1 MKKIKPYIIIAL
13 LILIIGSCK
22 KENEVLMH
30 ERIREFYP
38 IEVGNSII
46 YQLDSTVF
54 INFGSE
60 KVVHSYIIKDE
71 VDSMIT
77 DNLGRNSFKIKRDI
91 RNSIDTTKWD
101 HLMSYLITYDSLRVE
116 LIKDNQRYLIMIDP
130 IKNNI
135 EWNGNS
141 YINTISNPELQY
153 LDQWKYYYSDVNMPF
168 TINDITYPETLTIVQ
183 RDDVIGDTTNKDYY
197 FEVNYSKEVYAKEIG
212 LIHKE
217 FLHEAWQPANS
228 NSNTGYYESNSYG
241 LTLKILNRN
250 F

>member
-1 MKKIKPYIIIAL
+1 MKEIKPYIIIAL

-22 KENEVLMH
+22 KENEVLIH

-77 DNLGRNSFKIKRDI
+77 DNLGINSFKIKRDI

-101 HLMSYLITYDSLRVE
+101 HLMSYLITCDSLRVE

-135 EWNGNS
+135 EWSGNS

-153 LDQWKYYYSDVNMPF
+153 LYQWKYYYSDVNMPF
-168 TINDITYPETLTIVQ
+168 TMNYVTYPETLTIVQ

>member
-101 HLMSYLITYDSLRVE
+101 HLMSYLITCDSLRVE

-135 EWNGNS
+135 EWSGNS

-153 LDQWKYYYSDVNMPF
+153 LYQWKYYYSDVNMPF
-168 TINDITYPETLTIVQ
+168 TMNYVTYPETLTIVQ

>member
-1 MKKIKPYIIIAL
+1 MKEIKTYILIAVMA
-13 LILIIGSCK
+13 LIIGSCK
-22 KENEVLMH
+22 KENEILMN
-30 ERIREFYP
+30 EKIGDFYP
-38 IEVGNSII
+38 IQVGNSII
-46 YQLDSTVF
+46 YQLDSTVY

-60 KVVHSYIIKDE
+60 KVVHSHIIKDV

-77 DNLGRNSFKIKRDI
+77 DNLGRNSYKIKREI

-130 IKNNI
+130 IKNNF

-153 LDQWKYYYSDVNMPF
+153 LDQWKYYYKDVNMPF

-183 RDDVIGDTTNKDYY
+183 RDDIIGDTTNKDYY

-212 LIHKE
+212 LVLKE
-217 FLHEAWQPANS
+217 FLHEAWQPANTS
-228 NSNTGYYESNSYG
+228 SNTGYYESNSYG
-241 LTLKILNRN
+241 LTLRILNRN

>member
-1 MKKIKPYIIIAL
+1 MITMLTLA
-13 LILIIGSCK
+13 IGSCK
-22 KENEVLMH
+22 KENEVLIK
-30 ERIREFYP
+30 EKIKDYYP
-38 IEVGNSII
+38 LQVGNSIV

-71 VDSMIT
+71 VDSLIT
-77 DNLGRNSFKIKRDI
+77 DNLGRNSFKIKREI

-135 EWNGNS
+135 EWSGNS

-153 LDQWKYYYSDVNMPF
+153 LDQWKYYYSNVNMPHI
-168 TINDITYPETLTIVQ
+168 INNITYPETITIVQ
-183 RDDVIGDTTNKDYY
+183 RDDIIGDTINKDYY

-228 NSNTGYYESNSYG
+228 NSNSGYYESNSYG
-241 LTLKILNRN
+241 LTLTILNRN

>member
-1 MKKIKPYIIIAL
+1 MKKIKPYIFIVL
-13 LILIIGSCK
+13 LTLIIGSCK
-22 KENEVLMH
+22 KENEVLMN
-30 ERIREFYP
+30 EKISDFYP
-38 IEVGNSII
+38 IQIGNIII

-91 RNSIDTTKWD
+91 RDSIDTTKWD

-116 LIKDNQRYLIMIDP
+116 LIKDNQRYLIMINP

-135 EWNGNS
+135 EWSGNS

-153 LDQWKYYYSDVNMPF
+153 LYQWKYYYSDVNMPF
-168 TINDITYPETLTIVQ
+168 TMNYVTYPETLTIVQ

-217 FLHEAWQPANS
+217 FLHEAWQPANA

-241 LTLKILNRN
+241 LTLKVLNRN

>member
-1 MKKIKPYIIIAL
+1 MKKIKPYIFIVL
-13 LILIIGSCK
+13 LTLIIGSCK
-22 KENEVLMH
+22 KENEVLMN
-30 ERIREFYP
+30 EKISDFYP
-38 IEVGNSII
+38 IQIGNIII

-116 LIKDNQRYLIMIDP
+116 LIKDNQRYLIMINP

-135 EWNGNS
+135 EWSGNS

-153 LDQWKYYYSDVNMPF
+153 LYQWKYYYSDVNMPF
-168 TINDITYPETLTIVQ
+168 TMNYVTYPETLTIVQ

-217 FLHEAWQPANS
+217 FLHEAWQPANA

-241 LTLKILNRN
+241 LTLKVLNRN